1 MSNINHF
8 EFKDYRVFET
18 TYAGRPLVVETGK
31 MAQLANGSC
40 LVRYGETAVL
50 VTATASPKPRDG
62 IDFFP
67 LSVDF
72 EERLYAVG
80 RIPGSF
86 MRREGRPS
94 ERAILAS
101 RQIDR
106 PMRPLFPKDLRNDVS
121 IVCTVLEN
129 DFDNTPEIAS
139 LLGASIAVSISD
151 IPFDYV
157 VGGCEVGIVDGEVVI
172 NPTTEQ
178 REKSEMSV
186 TLCATADKIVM
197 IEEIGRASCRERVCM
212 FV

>member
-67 LSVDF
+67 LSGDF
-72 EERLYAVG
+72 ADRLYAVG

-86 MRREGRPS
+86 MRREGR
-94 ERAILAS
+94 E
-101 RQIDR
+101 
-106 PMRPLFPKDLRNDVS
+106 RPLMRKLLHGGIHIHAQHPCGGKECVQLLLHPLGSRTL
-121 IVCTVLEN
+121 IPLVLPAAQRARFVLWAHE
-129 DFDNTPEIAS
+129 AAVVAAQS
-139 LLGASIAVSISD
+139 AVGA
-151 IPFDYV
+151 V
-157 VGGCEVGIVDGEVVI
+157 VGERHRAVRAPRRFGAGSALDKRVIPPAVEKQDGLL
-172 NPTTEQ
+172 P
-178 REKSEMSV
+178 S
-186 TLCATADKIVM
+186 
-197 IEEIGRASCRERVCM
+197 
-212 FV
+212 F